1 MTQPLKKWQ
10 NPGVVF
16 QPRASRGFQRGI
28 NQLVKAISP
37 TLGPLPRLVV
47 NESQAKKNELELLDN
62 GAVIARRIL
71 MLPQRSEDVGAM
83 YLRQMLWQV
92 HETTGDGTATAAV
105 LFQSIYNQGL
115 HYIAAGGNAMSLRRH
130 LEQAAQLICAE
141 LNRLTL
147 QLQGQAQ
154 LAGLAETLCGDPPLA
169 KMLGEI
175 FDMIGAEGRLEIRP
189 GRRQELERE
198 YVEGSYWSG
207 GLFSRAM
214 AGHPSGKVSL
224 ENGLILLTDL
234 EIREAQ
240 EVVPLLAM
248 ALRAGIKSLLLVAAG
263 ISEQALAVLLT
274 PANRERVRVIAVKA
288 PAMTSPTRH
297 QELEDLA
304 ILTGG
309 RLLLAQAGDT
319 LAAVQPED
327 LGRARRVWADKDYLG
342 MVGGKGDSRQ
352 LRRRIA
358 ELRTALAQAQ
368 EANERKRL
376 QERLGKLTGGVAVL
390 WVGGLSPVAVEA
402 RTELAKQT
410 AEAMRGALR
419 EGVVPGGG
427 VSLLKCKPVL
437 QEKVRRAQCADE
449 RVAYTILLKAVEAP
463 LRTLLS
469 NAGYSA
475 EEALA
480 QIGQDGSGAGF
491 DVVRGQV
498 VNLERAGIVDAAS
511 TVKTAVLKAIHGAA
525 LALTIDVL
533 VHRADAPVEPNL

>member
-1 MTQPLKKWQ
+1 
-10 NPGVVF
+10 
-16 QPRASRGFQRGI
+16 
-28 NQLVKAISP
+28 
-37 TLGPLPRLVV
+37 
-47 NESQAKKNELELLDN
+47 
-62 GAVIARRIL
+62 
-71 MLPQRSEDVGAM
+71 
-83 YLRQMLWQV
+83 
-92 HETTGDGTATAAV
+92 
-105 LFQSIYNQGL
+105 
-115 HYIAAGGNAMSLRRH
+115 MSLRRH

-154 LAGLAETLCGDPPLA
+154 LAGLAETLCADPPLA

-175 FDMIGAEGRLEIRP
+175 FDMIGADGRLEIRP

-198 YVEGSYWSG
+198 YIEGTYWSG

-214 AGHPSGKVSL
+214 VSNPSGKVSL

-248 ALRAGIKSLLLVAAG
+248 ALRAGIKNLLLLVAAG
-263 ISEQALAVLLT
+263 ISEQALAVLLM
-274 PANRERVRVIAVKA
+274 PANRARVQVIAVKA

-319 LAAVQPED
+319 LAGVQPED
-327 LGRARRVWADKDYLG
+327 LGHARRVWADKDYLG
-342 MVGGKGDSRQ
+342 LVGGKGDSRQ

-358 ELRTALAQAQ
+358 ELRAAFEQAQ
-368 EANERKRL
+368 EVNERKRL
-376 QERLGKLTGGVAVL
+376 QERLGKLTSGVAVL

-410 AEAMRGALR
+410 AEAIRGALR

-427 VSLLKCKPVL
+427 VALLKCRPVL
-437 QEKVRRAQCADE
+437 QEKLRQVQSADE
-449 RVAYTILLKAVEAP
+449 RAAYTILLKAVEAP

-475 EEALA
+475 EETLA
-480 QIGQDGSGAGF
+480 QIGSCGSEAGF
-491 DVVRGQV
+491 DVARGQV
-498 VNLERAGIVDAAS
+498 VSMAQTGKRTPSPPQG
-511 TVKTAVLKAIHGAA
+511 
-525 LALTIDVL
+525 
-533 VHRADAPVEPNL
+533 R